1 MSFVSNNFHEKKLN
15 KYGINIKT
23 KYIVGNTI
31 LERNFDNS
39 LNDDIVSGIR
49 CEKDYYIKNNLV
61 HKETNF
67 DSRIEYTFIS
77 KEMEQKDYKCPNC
90 GMNGKIKDF
99 ISGCPYCRTT
109 YNIDYTNKDL
119 GSKYHYDLVL
129 KSNLYRVITGI
140 IDLFISIILSFIFIK
155 TTSRTFNQIDIIK
168 VFIYGFILS
177 LVLYYL
183 FYIVDAYIILKPIK
197 IYKNKENQKQIDF
210 WNRTKIDKKTFFN
223 NLNYELEK
231 YYYSKENIID
241 FDILDYL
248 KFNDFTIK
256 NTKYVKVLV
265 LIRIVTY
272 DNKIKSKIIKQEFI
286 FRKNQNDK
294 LVLNEGVNL
303 IKCHNCGASI
313 DATKTE
319 CSYCHSK
326 INYLQEWILDRR
338 VNL

>member
-140 IDLFISIILSFIFIK
+140 IDLIISIILSFIFE
-155 TTSRTFNQIDIIK
+155 K
-168 VFIYGFILS
+168 VKGVKFSFTP
-177 LVLYYL
+177 
-183 FYIVDAYIILKPIK
+183 F
-197 IYKNKENQKQIDF
+197 
-210 WNRTKIDKKTFFN
+210 T
-223 NLNYELEK
+223 NY
-231 YYYSKENIID
+231 
-241 FDILDYL
+241 
-248 KFNDFTIK
+248 
-256 NTKYVKVLV
+256 
-265 LIRIVTY
+265 
-272 DNKIKSKIIKQEFI
+272 
-286 FRKNQNDK
+286 
-294 LVLNEGVNL
+294 
-303 IKCHNCGASI
+303 
-313 DATKTE
+313 
-319 CSYCHSK
+319 
-326 INYLQEWILDRR
+326 
-338 VNL
+338 

>member
-1 MSFVSNNFHEKKLN
+1 MSFISNNFHEKKLN

-140 IDLFISIILSFIFIK
+140 IDLIISIILSFIFIK

-197 IYKNKENQKQIDF
+197 IYKNKENKKQIDF
-210 WNRTKIDKKTFFN
+210 WKRTKIDKKTFFN

-265 LIRIVTY
+265 MIRIVTY

>member
-129 KSNLYRVITGI
+129 KCNLYRVITGI
-140 IDLFISIILSFIFIK
+140 IDLIISIILSFIFIK

-265 LIRIVTY
+265 MIRIVIY

>member
-1 MSFVSNNFHEKKLN
+1 MSFVSNNFHEKKIN

-49 CEKDYYIKNNLV
+49 CEKDYYIKNNLI

-140 IDLFISIILSFIFIK
+140 IDLIISIILSFIFIK

-265 LIRIVTY
+265 MIRIVTY

-286 FRKNQNDK
+286 FRKNQTDK

-319 CSYCHSK
+319 CLYCHSK

>member
-1 MSFVSNNFHEKKLN
+1 MPLISDNFQKKKL
-15 KYGINIKT
+15 KEFGINIKT
-23 KYIVGNTI
+23 KYIVGNKI
-31 LERNFDNS
+31 YERNSNDSHNDN
-39 LNDDIVSGIR
+39 ITSGIR
-49 CEKDYYIKNNLV
+49 CEKDYYIDNKLV
-61 HKETNF
+61 HKETEF

-77 KEMEQKDYKCPNC
+77 NIENKKYKCPNC
-90 GMNGKIKDF
+90 GMQSKLTDF
-99 ISGCPYCRTT
+99 VDGCPYCNTY
-109 YNIDYTNKDL
+109 YNIDYTDKDL

-140 IDLFISIILSFIFIK
+140 IDLIISIILSFIFIK

-265 LIRIVTY
+265 MIRIVTY

>member
-140 IDLFISIILSFIFIK
+140 IDLIISIILSFIFIK

-256 NTKYVKVLV
+256 NT
-265 LIRIVTY
+265 
-272 DNKIKSKIIKQEFI
+272 IKAIIIKFI
-286 FRKNQNDK
+286 ISVKKAPYFN
-294 LVLNEGVNL
+294 
-303 IKCHNCGASI
+303 
-313 DATKTE
+313 
-319 CSYCHSK
+319 
-326 INYLQEWILDRR
+326 
-338 VNL
+338 

>member
-140 IDLFISIILSFIFIK
+140 IDLIISIILSFIFIK

>member
-140 IDLFISIILSFIFIK
+140 IDLIISIILSFIFIK

-210 WNRTKIDKKTFFN
+210 WKRTKIDKKTFFN

-265 LIRIVTY
+265 MIRIVTY

-338 VNL
+338 VDL

>member
-129 KSNLYRVITGI
+129 KVI
-140 IDLFISIILSFIFIK
+140 
-155 TTSRTFNQIDIIK
+155 
-168 VFIYGFILS
+168 
-177 LVLYYL
+177 
-183 FYIVDAYIILKPIK
+183 YI
-197 IYKNKENQKQIDF
+197 E
-210 WNRTKIDKKTFFN
+210 
-223 NLNYELEK
+223 
-231 YYYSKENIID
+231 
-241 FDILDYL
+241 
-248 KFNDFTIK
+248 
-256 NTKYVKVLV
+256 
-265 LIRIVTY
+265 
-272 DNKIKSKIIKQEFI
+272 
-286 FRKNQNDK
+286 
-294 LVLNEGVNL
+294 
-303 IKCHNCGASI
+303 
-313 DATKTE
+313 
-319 CSYCHSK
+319 
-326 INYLQEWILDRR
+326 
-338 VNL
+338 

>member
-140 IDLFISIILSFIFIK
+140 IDLIISIILSFIFIK

-286 FRKNQNDK
+286 FRKNQNYK